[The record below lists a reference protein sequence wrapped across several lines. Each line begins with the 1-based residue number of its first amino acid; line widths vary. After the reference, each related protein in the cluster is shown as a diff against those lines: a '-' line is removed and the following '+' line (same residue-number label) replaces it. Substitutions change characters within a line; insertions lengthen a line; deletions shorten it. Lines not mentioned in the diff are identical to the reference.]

1 MGHLPHQFA
10 LSAITPLAEQE
21 ISAEV
26 LVEKYS
32 KGNTCP

>member
-1 MGHLPHQFA
+1 MGHLPQQFA
-10 LSAITPLAEQE
+10 LSAITPE